1 MKNLWYPNPSDQT
14 IRIRAYVGGASAINF
29 GVPVKLDT
37 NVAGMSAG
45 INAQIPYVI
54 QCTSGTDAGVLG
66 IICPCDNITYNKN
79 TSTNHWYAAAGDL
92 VEVVLQGVC
101 RVVIGDAIDT
111 TSAVYGPLVSAGTN
125 GVVACPSGNSY
136 TIGKLLIHNASYAYG
151 FDHEA
156 LMYVE
161 RNVISA
167 LPALDL
173 TDYMTKALATIQ
185 TLTDDDAITIPTQMR
200 KTCIL
205 DKATAIAATL
215 ADPAAGD
222 EGKEITIISKTAAKH
237 TVTFTTG
244 LLGLDASGDVATFGG
259 AILDSIT
266 VRAQSSVWVP
276 VAVNNVTIG

>member
-37 NVAGMSAG
+37 NAAGMTAG
-45 INAQIPYVI
+45 INSQIPYVI
-54 QCTSGTDAGVLG
+54 QCTSETDAGVLG
-66 IICPCDNITYNKN
+66 IITPCSHITYNKS
-79 TSTNHWYAAAGDL
+79 TSTNHWYAAVGDL
-92 VEVVLQGVC
+92 VEVVVQGVC

-111 TSAVYGPLVSAGTN
+111 TTAVYGAIVSAGAN
-125 GVVACPSGNSY
+125 GVVACPAASSY
-136 TIGKLLIHNASYAYG
+136 TIGKLLIHNAGYAYTSG
-151 FDHEA
+151 HEA

-161 RNVISA
+161 RSVIPA
-167 LPALDL
+167 LPDL
-173 TDYMTKALATIQ
+173 TGYMTKAVATTQ
-185 TLTDDDAITIPTQMR
+185 TLTDDGAITIPTQMR
-200 KTCIL
+200 KVCIL
-205 DKATAIAATL
+205 NKGTAIAATL

-222 EGKEITIISKTAAKH
+222 EGKEITIISKTAAAH
-237 TVTFTTG
+237 TVTFATG
-244 LLGLDASGDVATFGG
+244 LLGLGAAGDVATFGG

>member
-37 NVAGMSAG
+37 NAAGMTAG
-45 INAQIPYVI
+45 INSQIPYVI
-54 QCTSGTDAGVLG
+54 QCTSETDAGVLG
-66 IICPCDNITYNKN
+66 IITPCSHITYNKS

-92 VEVVLQGVC
+92 VEVVVQGVC
-101 RVVIGDAIDT
+101 RVVIGDAINT
-111 TSAVYGPLVSAGTN
+111 TTAVYGAIVSAGAN
-125 GVVACPSGNSY
+125 GVVACPAASSY

-161 RNVISA
+161 RSVIPA
-167 LPALDL
+167 LPDL
-173 TDYMTKALATIQ
+173 TGYMTKALATTQ
-185 TLTDDDAITIPTQMR
+185 TLTDDGAITIPTQMR

-205 DKATAIAATL
+205 DKPTAIAATL

-222 EGKEITIISKTAAKH
+222 EGKEITIISKTAAAH
-237 TVTFTTG
+237 TVTFATG
-244 LLGLDASGDVATFGG
+244 LLGLGTDGDVATFGG

-266 VRAQSSVWVP
+266 VRAQGSVWVP
-276 VAVNNVTIG
+276 VAVNKVTIG

>member
-54 QCTSGTDAGVLG
+54 QCTSETDAGVLG
-66 IICPCDNITYNKN
+66 IITPCSHITYNKS

-92 VEVVLQGVC
+92 VEVVVQGVC
-101 RVVIGDAIDT
+101 RVVIGDAINT
-111 TSAVYGPLVSAGTN
+111 TTAVYGAIVSAGAN
-125 GVVACPSGNSY
+125 GVVACPAASSY

-161 RNVISA
+161 RSVIPA
-167 LPALDL
+167 LPDL
-173 TDYMTKALATIQ
+173 TGYMTKALATTQ
-185 TLTDDDAITIPTQMR
+185 TLTDDGAITIPTQMR

-222 EGKEITIISKTAAKH
+222 EGKEITIISKTAAAH
-237 TVTFTTG
+237 TVTFATG
-244 LLGLDASGDVATFGG
+244 LLGLGTDGDVATFGG

>member
-1 MKNLWYPNPSDQT
+1 SDQT
-14 IRIRAYVGGASAINF
+14 IRIRAYVGGTSAINF

-37 NVAGMSAG
+37 NAAGMTAG
-45 INAQIPYVI
+45 INSQIPYVI
-54 QCTSGTDAGVLG
+54 QCTSETDAGVLG
-66 IICPCDNITYNKN
+66 IITPCSHITYNKS
-79 TSTNHWYAAAGDL
+79 TSTNHWYAAVGDL

-101 RVVIGDAIDT
+101 RVVIGDAINT
-111 TSAVYGPLVSAGTN
+111 TTALYGPLVSAGTN
-125 GVVACPSGNSY
+125 GVVACPAASSY

-161 RNVISA
+161 RSVIPA
-167 LPALDL
+167 LPDL
-173 TDYMTKALATIQ
+173 TGYMTKALATTQ
-185 TLTDDDAITIPTQMR
+185 TLTDDGAITIPTEMR

-222 EGKEITIISKTAAKH
+222 EGKEITIISKTDAKH
-237 TVTFTTG
+237 TVTFSTG
-244 LLGLDASGDVATFGG
+244 LLGLGTSGDVATFGG

-276 VAVNNVTIG
+276 VAVNKVTIG

>member
-14 IRIRAYVGGASAINF
+14 IRIRAYVGGSSAINF

-54 QCTSGTDAGVLG
+54 QCTSETDAGVLG

-92 VEVVLQGVC
+92 VEVVVQGVC

-111 TSAVYGPLVSAGTN
+111 TTAVYGAIVSAGTN
-125 GVVACPSGNSY
+125 GVVACPAASSY
-136 TIGKLLIHNASYAYG
+136 TIGKLLIHNASYAYN

-161 RNVISA
+161 KSVIPA
-167 LPALDL
+167 LPDL
-173 TDYMTKALATIQ
+173 TGYMTKALATTQ
-185 TLTDDDAITIPTQMR
+185 TLTDDDAITTPTQMR

-205 DKATAIAATL
+205 DKATAISATL

-237 TVTFTTG
+237 TVTFATG
-244 LLGLDASGDVATFGG
+244 LLGLGTSGDVATFGG